1 MKARIFLITFSI
13 AFCNTKILGFLF
25 STKNSLTWGVKC
37 EIYTSQNGRK
47 FIRVASKILLE

>member
-1 MKARIFLITFSI
+1 MKARIFLIAFSI